1 MRGRAFLLLTLVPG
15 IVAAGSI
22 VACQRTPEPAPA
34 PPATVIAGDRPSH
47 AESSGTALHVSDPPV
62 PEARCIRETPATPP
76 PAVSA
81 APRDRCPKDPES
93 AAPLAT
99 VPVTIAATGGAVKVQ
114 AELAKAPKETER
126 GLMYR
131 TKMGEDQG
139 MLFALGERREHP
151 FWMHN
156 TCISL
161 DMMWI
166 DDDGTIVGL
175 LENVPTLNDEER
187 TIGCPSSWVL
197 EVNAGWARRH
207 GVRAGQ
213 KLTLPPKQ

>member
-1 MRGRAFLLLTLVPG
+1 VIFPRGIASQRSTRGPVLAVVFAVSLG
-15 IVAAGSI
+15 
-22 VACQRTPEPAPA
+22 ACQRTPEPAP
-34 PPATVIAGDRPSH
+34 PANVVEDHPA
-47 AESSGTALHVSDPPV
+47 AKAVHVSAPSA
-62 PEARCIRETPATPP
+62 PEARCVREAPATPP
-76 PAVSA
+76 PGVSA
-81 APRDRCPKDPES
+81 ATREQCPKDPVS
-93 AAPLAT
+93 APALPL
-99 VPVTIAATGGAVKVQ
+99 VPVTITTATGVVKVQ
-114 AELAKAPKETER
+114 AELAKAPAETER

-131 TKMGEDQG
+131 MKMPDEQG

-156 TCISL
+156 TCIPL
-161 DMMWI
+161 DMFWI
-166 DDDGTIVGL
+166 DDDGLIVGV

-213 KLTLPPKQ
+213 KLTLPPH

>member
-1 MRGRAFLLLTLVPG
+1 MFVTRHSLPTVLAVSFAV
-15 IVAAGSI
+15 SI
-22 VACQRTPEPAPA
+22 AACQRTPEPAPA
-34 PPATVIAGDRPSH
+34 PPANVIEDRSAALTPAH
-47 AESSGTALHVSDPPV
+47 AASASI
-62 PEARCIRETPATPP
+62 PEARCVRETSALPP
-76 PAVSA
+76 PTASA
-81 APRDRCPKDPES
+81 ATRERCPKDPES
-93 AAPLAT
+93 APALPMIA
-99 VPVTIAATGGAVKVQ
+99 VTIAAASGPVKVQ
-114 AELAKAPKETER
+114 VELAKAPKETER

-131 TKMGEDQG
+131 MKMPEEQG
-139 MLFALGERREHP
+139 MLFALEERREHP

-156 TCISL
+156 TCMPL

-166 DDDGTIVGL
+166 DDDGLIVGL

-213 KLTLPPKQ
+213 KLTLPPR

>member
-1 MRGRAFLLLTLVPG
+1 MRGRAFLLLTPLLGVV
-15 IVAAGSI
+15 VAT
-22 VACQRTPEPAPA
+22 ACQRTPEPAPA
-34 PPATVIAGDRPSH
+34 PSATAIVQDRPSH
-47 AESSGTALHVSDPPV
+47 VESTGTALRVSDPPA
-62 PEARCIRETPATPP
+62 PEPRCVRETPATPP

-81 APRDRCPKDPES
+81 ASHCPKEPES
-93 AAPLAT
+93 APALPTIPL
-99 VPVTIAATGGAVKVQ
+99 TITAANGPAKVQ

-166 DDDGTIVGL
+166 DDDGMIVGL

-213 KLTLPPKQ
+213 KLTLPPPLPPH

>member
-1 MRGRAFLLLTLVPG
+1 MRGRAFLLLTPLFLFVP
-15 IVAAGSI
+15 A
-22 VACQRTPEPAPA
+22 ACQRTPEPAPA
-34 PPATVIAGDRPSH
+34 PSATALLPDRPSH
-47 AESSGTALHVSDPPV
+47 AESTGAALRVSDPP
-62 PEARCIRETPATPP
+62 PPQARCVRETPATPP

-81 APRDRCPKDPES
+81 ASHCPKEDES
-93 AAPLAT
+93 APALST
-99 VPVTIAATGGAVKVQ
+99 VPVTITTATGTAKVQ

-156 TCISL
+156 TCIPL

-166 DDDGTIVGL
+166 DDDGVIVGL

-213 KLTLPPKQ
+213 KLTLPPH